1 MTTAASAQPITAAAF
16 LFSGSGSIGPIDVVS
31 SDQASIRA
39 MADALQQQG
48 ALRSISAAVK
58 TLSRAGLGAVSN
70 QIATAAHDLL
80 KLNLDLGGPL
90 VRGWCQFA
98 ALTAAAKRTAA
109 VPGSVEVVDLATH
122 SITWTHNPQVDVLV
136 NDARVATV
144 HFELSIR
151 FKVKGLAA
159 TVRNGRIVGASSGGC
174 EITGT
179 LAAEG
184 QLLAQREAQF
194 QLPLLVRFGD
204 GIPLLP
210 SDRDLPVPSDRE
222 LPGGHDDPP
231 HVAPI
236 RHAS

>member
-1 MTTAASAQPITAAAF
+1 MTTTIPAQSVTAAAF
-16 LFSGSGSIGPIDVVS
+16 LFPGSGSIGPVDLVS

-39 MADALQQQG
+39 MADAMQEQG
-48 ALRSISAAVK
+48 ALGSITATVK

-70 QIATAAHDLL
+70 QIATAAHGL
-80 KLNLDLGGPL
+80 LNLDLNLGGP
-90 VRGWCQFA
+90 VVTGWCQFA
-98 ALTAAAKRTAA
+98 DLTAAARHTAA
-109 VPGSVEVVDLATH
+109 APGSEVVVDLATH
-122 SITWTHNPQVDVLV
+122 SITWRHNPQIDVLV

-144 HFELSIR
+144 HVELSIR

-159 TVRNGRIVGASSGGC
+159 TVRYGRLVGASSGGC

-184 QLLAQREAQF
+184 RQLAQREAQF
-194 QLPLLVRFGD
+194 QLPLLVRLGD

-210 SDRDLPVPSDRE
+210 SDREPAV
-222 LPGGHDDPP
+222 GHDDSP
-231 HVAPI
+231 HVAPM

>member
-1 MTTAASAQPITAAAF
+1 MTTATPAPPLTAAAF
-16 LFSGSGSIGPIDVVS
+16 FFPGSVRIGPVDVVS

-48 ALRSISAAVK
+48 ALGAISAAVK
-58 TLSRAGLGAVSN
+58 TLSRAGLAAVSN
-70 QIATAAHDLL
+70 QIAAAAHGL
-80 KLNLDLGGPL
+80 LNLDLDLGEA
-90 VRGWCQFA
+90 VVTGWCQFA
-98 ALTAAAKRTAA
+98 DLTAAARRTVAA
-109 VPGSVEVVDLATH
+109 PGSEVVVDLATH
-122 SITWTHNPQVDVLV
+122 SITWTHNPQIDVLV

-159 TVRNGRIVGASSGGC
+159 TVRDGRLVGASSGGC
-174 EITGT
+174 EVMGT

-184 QLLAQREAQF
+184 RQLAQREAQF

-204 GIPLLP
+204 GIPLLS
-210 SDRDLPVPSDRE
+210 SDRVPA
-222 LPGGHDDPP
+222 GGHDDPP
-231 HVAPI
+231 HAAPM

>member
-1 MTTAASAQPITAAAF
+1 MTTTIPAQPITAADF
-16 LFSGSGSIGPIDVVS
+16 LFPGSASIVPVDVVS

-39 MADALQQQG
+39 MADAMQEQG
-48 ALRSISAAVK
+48 ALGSISAAVK

-80 KLNLDLGGPL
+80 NLDLDLGGP
-90 VRGWCQFA
+90 VVTGWCQFA
-98 ALTAAAKRTAA
+98 DLTAAAKRTAA
-109 VPGSVEVVDLATH
+109 APGSVEVVDLATH
-122 SITWTHNPQVDVLV
+122 SITWRHNPQIDVLV

-159 TVRNGRIVGASSGGC
+159 TVRYGHLVGASSGGC

-184 QLLAQREAQF
+184 RQLAQREAQF
-194 QLPLLVRFGD
+194 QLPLLVRLGD

-210 SDRDLPVPSDRE
+210 SGRE
-222 LPGGHDDPP
+222 PAVGHDDSP
-231 HVAPI
+231 HVAPM